1 MWEIEAKLTE
11 VFPDHARRLRCKAAE
26 VGRDGGEE
34 LLGLE
39 RKGKAVN
46 LLSPLR
52 THFFFLCLGKRRAD
66 RGSGKIRIRP
76 DEPPRRKV
84 GTGLL
89 PVGIV
94 LRRRCCCCC
103 WGAAAV
109 VVQAPVAGTAG
120 APVVVR

>member
-46 LLSPLR
+46 FLNPLKNAL
-52 THFFFLCLGKRRAD
+52 FFPLPGKA
-66 RGSGKIRIRP
+66 
-76 DEPPRRKV
+76 
-84 GTGLL
+84 
-89 PVGIV
+89 
-94 LRRRCCCCC
+94 
-103 WGAAAV
+103 
-109 VVQAPVAGTAG
+109 
-120 APVVVR
+120 